1 MNRKVPTT
9 NMQLLTLWFVGL
21 LLVANIGMAAAEWQ
35 TWAVILNAPV
45 ILLLVVAG
53 ISTREPRHPSTKLEE
68 ELHPW
73 VPPQPNDTRPGSN

>member
-1 MNRKVPTT
+1 MNRKTPTSSA
-9 NMQLLTLWFVGL
+9 QFLVLWFFGL
-21 LLVANIGMAAAEWQ
+21 LLLANIGMAAVEWK
-35 TWAVILNAPV
+35 TWALLLNTPV
-45 ILLLVVAG
+45 LLLLVLAG